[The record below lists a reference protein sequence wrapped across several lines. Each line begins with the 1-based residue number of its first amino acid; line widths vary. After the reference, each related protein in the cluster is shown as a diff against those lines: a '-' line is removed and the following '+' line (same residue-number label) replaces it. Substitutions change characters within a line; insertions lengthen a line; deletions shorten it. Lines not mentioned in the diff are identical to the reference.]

1 MNLFSVVLIGIFLLV
16 GCSVQSNYGSSS
28 REMLSTEYFKP
39 NLGLV
44 KTWKPLG
51 KNHENEPSEHEKE
64 QIALSLEICIEHLS
78 SKYPNPPKESVRGI
92 QIVECMKT
100 KGWGFEIEEVLIMK

>member
-1 MNLFSVVLIGIFLLV
+1 MFYVVLIGVFVLV
-16 GCSVQSNYGSSS
+16 GCSSQSNYGSSS
-28 REMLSTEYFKP
+28 REMLSTEYLKP

-44 KTWKPLG
+44 KSWKPLG
-51 KNHENEPSEHEKE
+51 KNHEYVPSEYEKE
-64 QIALSLEICIEHLS
+64 QIALSLEFCIEYLS
-78 SKYPNPPKESVRGI
+78 SKYPKPPKEPVRVI